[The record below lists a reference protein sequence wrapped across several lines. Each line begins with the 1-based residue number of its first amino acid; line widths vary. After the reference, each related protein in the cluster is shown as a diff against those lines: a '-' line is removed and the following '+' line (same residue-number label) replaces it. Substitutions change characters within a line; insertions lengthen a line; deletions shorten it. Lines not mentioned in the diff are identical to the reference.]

1 MGHAKDSPEPGRGVP
16 EASGARGGRAEPLE
30 KALGAVER
38 PKGQMLTRGSVP
50 KIRPSRA
57 RSCPLCCLS
66 TGCTSSHRLLKI
78 WARLVGW
85 WMSFGGRQNWQKRE
99 HLCNRALAAWS
110 SGRVF

>member
-57 RSCPLCCLS
+57 RSCPLCCPG
-66 TGCTSSHRLLKI
+66 TGCTSSHHLLKI
-78 WARLVGW
+78 WAR
-85 WMSFGGRQNWQKRE
+85 
-99 HLCNRALAAWS
+99 
-110 SGRVF
+110 